1 MKAIYLKELQQFFS
15 SLIGYMAI
23 VVFLVVTGL
32 FLWVFPDTNVLDFGY
47 ANIDYFFFIAPYI
60 LLFLV
65 PAITMRS
72 FSEEINMGTIEL
84 LSTKPVTDWDIL
96 LGKYFASLTL
106 VVIALVPTFI
116 YWYTVY
122 QLASP
127 IGNIDMGGTAG
138 SYFGLFFL
146 SAVFCA
152 IGIFCS
158 SVTSNQIVAFV
169 IGVFLSFFLFVAFE
183 NLSRLGFLFAKNDYL
198 VENLGMNAHYSSMS
212 RGVIDS
218 RDVVYFL
225 SIIYLFLLFTRT
237 SLASK
242 KW

>member
-1 MKAIYLKELQQFFS
+1 LA
-15 SLIGYMAI
+15 
-23 VVFLVVTGL
+23 
-32 FLWVFPDTNVLDFGY
+32 
-47 ANIDYFFFIAPYI
+47 
-60 LLFLV
+60 
-65 PAITMRS
+65 
-72 FSEEINMGTIEL
+72 
-84 LSTKPVTDWDIL
+84 
-96 LGKYFASLTL
+96 
-106 VVIALVPTFI
+106 VIALVPTFV

-158 SVTSNQIVAFV
+158 SITSNQIVAFV
-169 IGVFLSFFLFVAFE
+169 IGVFLSFFLFVAFD

-198 VENLGMNAHYSSMS
+198 VENLGLNAHYNSMS

-218 RDVVYFL
+218 RDLVYFL
-225 SIIYLFLLFTRT
+225 SVIFVFLLFTRT
-237 SLASK
+237 SL
-242 KW
+242 